1 MAATCRD
8 YRGGLREAERYASRV
23 LDTELL
29 QLMRHAAAAAGEAIQ
44 GQQGRGF
51 SGERA
56 TQYFL
61 DLTADKAAVDVLVA
75 GGLRVLSE
83 ESGTTGTGPLVCV
96 LDPIDGSTNCDR
108 GIPFFSTSACV
119 LDDDGMRCA
128 VVVNHATGTR
138 YEAVRG
144 QGATRDGFPIRAS
157 SVREISEAIIG
168 FSGLPA
174 TYGGWAQFRALGS
187 ASLEICAVA
196 DGSLDGYTVAAYSR
210 LSPWDY
216 LGGMLVA
223 LEAGA
228 TVIDLDGAE
237 LVEASDARRRPLAT
251 GTPELADELRAFCLS
266 PDG

>member
-1 MAATCRD
+1 
-8 YRGGLREAERYASRV
+8 V
-23 LDTELL
+23 LDPELL
-29 QLMRHAAAAAGEAIQ
+29 ELMRQAAAAAGAAIE

-51 SGERA
+51 SGERDS
-56 TQYFL
+56 QYFL
-61 DLTADKAAVDVLVA
+61 DLTADKAAVEILVG

-83 ESGTTGTGPLVCV
+83 ESGPSGSGPLVCV

-119 LDDDGMRCA
+119 LDDQGMRCA

-144 QGATRDGFPIRAS
+144 GGATRDGVPIRAS
-157 SVREISEAIIG
+157 GVHVLADAIIG

-174 TYGGWAQFRALGS
+174 RYGGWAQFRALGS
-187 ASLEICAVA
+187 ASLEMCAVA
-196 DGSLDGYTVAAYSR
+196 DGSLDGYTVAAHSR

-216 LGGMLVA
+216 LGGMLIA

-228 TVIDLDGAE
+228 TVIDLDGAP
-237 LVEASDARRRPLAT
+237 LIEASGARRRPLAA
-251 GTPELADELRAFCLS
+251 GTAALAEELLSFCMS
-266 PDG
+266 P